1 MSVHRVPP
9 GCLPGDRRTNRLQRP
24 LCPPTTTGV
33 AGSFPAGL
41 GSNPCHPVPLGF
53 VFRSRAKEEKAQ
65 DAVKAPVTD
74 STQIRHPEAPKGRP
88 TPKRSEAQSQRRS
101 VANTSMTRKE
111 AAKRQRE
118 ERRAALEKQ
127 RQALAGGDER
137 YLPARDKG
145 PVRRFA
151 RDFIDSRFNIAEFF
165 LPMAVIILVLSMV
178 QVPALQNI
186 ALLLWLI
193 VIVLIVLDS
202 IATGVRLK
210 KRLAERFPDDNKR
223 GAVAYALMRSLQMRR
238 LRLPKPQVKRG
249 ERP

>member
-1 MSVHRVPP
+1 M
-9 GCLPGDRRTNRLQRP
+9 TI
-24 LCPPTTTGV
+24 GV

-41 GSNPCHPVPLGF
+41 GSTPHHPVPLGF
-53 VFRSRAKEEKAQ
+53 VFRSRAKDEKAAPA
-65 DAVKAPVTD
+65 DKAPVTD
-74 STQIRHPEAPKGRP
+74 SKQPRDPQAPKGRP

-101 VANTSMTRKE
+101 VASTPTTRKD
-111 AAKRQRE
+111 AAKRQRD
-118 ERRAALEKQ
+118 ERRQALDRQ

-145 PVRRFA
+145 PVRKFA
-151 RDFIDSRFNIAEFF
+151 RDWVDARFNVAEFF
-165 LPMAVIILVLSMV
+165 LPLAVVILVLSVV

-186 ALLLWLI
+186 ALLLWLV

-202 IATGVRLK
+202 ILSGFRLK
-210 KRLAERFPDDNKR
+210 KRLAERFPDTNKR

>member
-1 MSVHRVPP
+1 M
-9 GCLPGDRRTNRLQRP
+9 
-24 LCPPTTTGV
+24 
-33 AGSFPAGL
+33 AL
-41 GSNPCHPVPLGF
+41 GSNPGHPVPLGF
-53 VFRSRAKEEKAQ
+53 VFRSRAKEEKAPVA
-65 DAVKAPVTD
+65 DKAQVTVSKQPRD
-74 STQIRHPEAPKGRP
+74 PQAPKGRP

-111 AAKRQRE
+111 AAKRARE
-118 ERRAALEKQ
+118 ERRAALERQ

-151 RDFIDSRFNIAEFF
+151 RDFIDARFNIAEFF
-165 LPMAVIILVLSMV
+165 LPMAVVILVLSMV
-178 QVPALQNI
+178 RVAALQNV
-186 ALLLWLI
+186 ALLLWLV

-202 IATGVRLK
+202 FVTGFRLK
-210 KRLAERFPDDNKR
+210 KRLAERFPDENKR

>member
-1 MSVHRVPP
+1 M
-9 GCLPGDRRTNRLQRP
+9 
-24 LCPPTTTGV
+24 TTGV

-41 GSNPCHPVPLGF
+41 GSNPGHPVPLGF
-53 VFRSRAKEEKAQ
+53 VFRSRAKDEKAPA
-65 DAVKAPVTD
+65 DRAGLTD
-74 STQIRHPEAPKGRP
+74 SKQTRDPQAPKGRP

-101 VANTSMTRKE
+101 VANTSTSRKD

-118 ERRAALEKQ
+118 DRRAALERQ

-145 PVRRFA
+145 PVRKFA
-151 RDFIDSRFNIAEFF
+151 RDWIDSRFNVAEFF
-165 LPMAVIILVLSMV
+165 LPMAVVILVLSV
-178 QVPALQNI
+178 VRVASLQNI
-186 ALLLWLI
+186 ALLLWLV

-202 IATGVRLK
+202 FVSGIRLRK
-210 KRLAERFPDDNKR
+210 ALGERFPDHNRK
-223 GAVAYALMRSLQMRR
+223 GAVAYGLMRSLQMRR